1 MGKKKKQTQGLL
13 FLFGSECWGM
23 KLKTIEY
30 RFKQNSLNK
39 VGRVA
44 SKLLELAQ
52 VIDHT
57 A

>member
-1 MGKKKKQTQGLL
+1 
-13 FLFGSECWGM
+13 M

-52 VIDHT
+52 VIDQPGFPEAKYEVWGFMAIRLEWHR
-57 A
+57 